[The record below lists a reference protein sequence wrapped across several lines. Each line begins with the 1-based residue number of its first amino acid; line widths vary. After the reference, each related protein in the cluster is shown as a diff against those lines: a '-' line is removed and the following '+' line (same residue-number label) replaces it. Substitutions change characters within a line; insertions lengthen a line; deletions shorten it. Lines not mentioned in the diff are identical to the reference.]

1 MSLARD
7 RFTWLAYGQIAVF
20 GYFFYG
26 FGPVVPLLRVEQHTS
41 RGVAGLHGT
50 AFAVGALLCGT
61 FAPVLVRRYGRNA
74 MVWLGLAGVSVMVLG
89 FWVFRPLWATLLL
102 AAFAALFGTFVVN
115 IVMAGLSDRHGAGG
129 PAAISEAN
137 AVAAGIGLLAPLAM
151 GAMIRA
157 GWGWRPGLG
166 LLVAVTVALAVVA
179 LALRVRTPEAGPV
192 PPTSTAGRLPRS
204 FRIAWWCVLATG
216 SVEVCLNLWVADVLQ
231 VHSHASA
238 GLATAALSAVV
249 AGMCLGRLAGG
260 RILLRW
266 PAPQALLGA
275 LTVSAVGFVV
285 FWFAP
290 VPWLAFAGLVILGL
304 GNSLHF
310 PLGVALAVAHSGGQP
325 DLAMARLTY
334 SAGLAV
340 GLAPFVLGL
349 VADRVGPHLA
359 FLLVPVCLAAASA
372 AAWRLSR
379 RTTLSTVDIPAPVP
393 VP

>member
-26 FGPVVPLLRVEQHTS
+26 FGPVVPLLRLEQHTS

-61 FAPVLVRRYGRNA
+61 LMPALVRRYGRHR
-74 MVWLGLAGVSVMVLG
+74 VIWVGLVGVSLMTLG
-89 FWVFRPLWATLLL
+89 FWVLRPLWGTLLL
-102 AAFAALFGTFVVN
+102 AALAAMLGTSVVN
-115 IVMAGLSDRHGAGG
+115 IVMAALSDHHNGHG

-137 AVAAGIGLLAPLAM
+137 AVAAGIGLLAPLVM

-157 GWGWRPGLG
+157 GWGWRPGLA
-166 LLVAVTVALAVVA
+166 LVAGITVLLAVVA
-179 LALRVRTPEAGPV
+179 LALRVRTPDAPPV
-192 PPTSTAGRLPRS
+192 PPTSTAGRLPRT

-216 SVEVCLNLWVADVLQ
+216 SVEVSLNLWVADVLR

-266 PAPQALLGA
+266 SPPQALLGA
-275 LTVSAVGFVV
+275 LSVSALGFAV

-290 VPWLAFAGLVILGL
+290 VPWLAFLGLVILGL
-304 GNSLHF
+304 GNALHF
-310 PLGVALAVAHSGGQP
+310 PLGVALAVAHSGGQA

-359 FLLVPVCLAAASA
+359 FLLVPVCLAAAAA
-372 AAWRLSR
+372 AAWRL
-379 RTTLSTVDIPAPVP
+379 RTRVP
-393 VP
+393 VAELAPAGIVGG

>member
-26 FGPVVPLLRVEQHTS
+26 FGPVVPLLRLEQHTS
-41 RGVAGLHGT
+41 RGVAALHGT

-61 FAPVLVRRYGRNA
+61 LAPVLVRRFGRQVV
-74 MVWLGLAGVSVMVLG
+74 VWLGLAGVSLMVLG
-89 FWVFRPLWATLLL
+89 FWLLRPLWATLLL
-102 AAFAALFGTFVVN
+102 AVLAAFFGTFVVN
-115 IVMAGLSDRHGAGG
+115 IVMAALSDHHGAGG
-129 PAAISEAN
+129 PAAISEGN

-151 GAMIRA
+151 GAMIST
-157 GWGWRPGLG
+157 GWGWRPGLA
-166 LLVAVTVALAVVA
+166 LVAGFTALLAVLA
-179 LALRVRTPEAGPV
+179 LVLRVRTPDARPV
-192 PPTSTAGRLPRS
+192 PSTTTAGRLPRS

-216 SVEVCLNLWVADVLQ
+216 SVEVSLNLWVADVLR
-231 VHSHASA
+231 VHSHASTD
-238 GLATAALSAVV
+238 LATAALSAVV

-266 PAPQALLGA
+266 PPPQALLGA
-275 LTVSAVGFVV
+275 LSVSALGFAV
-285 FWFAP
+285 FWLAP
-290 VPWLAFAGLVILGL
+290 VSWLAFVGLVILGL

-334 SAGLAV
+334 AAGTAV

-359 FLLVPVCLAAASA
+359 FLLVPVCLAAAA
-372 AAWRLSR
+372 TAAWRL
-379 RTTLSTVDIPAPVP
+379 RTRVP
-393 VP
+393 VAELAPAGMVGG